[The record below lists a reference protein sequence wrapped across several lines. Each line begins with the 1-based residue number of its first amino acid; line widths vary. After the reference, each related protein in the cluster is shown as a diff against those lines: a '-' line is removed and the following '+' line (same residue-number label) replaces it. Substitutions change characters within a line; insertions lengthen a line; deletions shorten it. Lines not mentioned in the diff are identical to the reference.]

1 MNNNIRIVL
10 EIFLVVFLGGGGLS
24 MTFEN
29 RIGDYLKN
37 KIVPVSYIFQ
47 RFAQLDS
54 YHANTIV
61 LAVKRSGQL
70 QSVTLR
76 SASPKAN
83 LFFGMADSTKDLINR
98 DGNYLLGRLK
108 KFMKPE
114 DYQAFAEDQKQVF
127 QQYSQ
132 GQIAHAEVPVV
143 FNDSHPSREYR
154 GHKFLPMIVTLG
166 PTTTRY
172 QQVEQLLQIVY
183 LDLEDLIP
191 IVKKYN
197 R

>member
-1 MNNNIRIVL
+1 MNNIRIVL
-10 EIFLVVFLGGGGLS
+10 DIFLVVFLGGGGLS

-29 RIGDYLKN
+29 RVGDYLKN

-47 RFAQLDS
+47 RFTQLAS

-61 LAVKRSGQL
+61 LAVKRDGQL

-76 SASPKAN
+76 SASHKAN
-83 LFFGMADSTKDLINR
+83 LFFGMADSTKDLLNR
-98 DGNYLLGRLK
+98 DGNYLLGRLR

-132 GQIAHAEVPVV
+132 GQIDHAEVPVV
-143 FNDSHPSREYR
+143 FNDSHPNREYR

-166 PTTTRY
+166 PAATRS

-197 R
+197 G